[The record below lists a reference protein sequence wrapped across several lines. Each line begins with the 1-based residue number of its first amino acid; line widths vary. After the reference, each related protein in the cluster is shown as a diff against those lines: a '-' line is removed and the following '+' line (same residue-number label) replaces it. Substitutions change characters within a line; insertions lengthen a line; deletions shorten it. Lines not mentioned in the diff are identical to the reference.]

1 VLVLNRELLARGV
14 CADLGD
20 SPADLAEFNRRA
32 QEVAVLLRSVGV
44 PVLIEI

>member
-1 VLVLNRELLARGV
+1 LLARGV

-20 SPADLAEFNRRA
+20 SPVDQAEFNRRA
-32 QEVAVLLRSVGV
+32 QEVAALLRSAGV

>member
-1 VLVLNRELLARGV
+1 LARGL

-32 QEVAVLLRSVGV
+32 QEVAVLLRSAGV